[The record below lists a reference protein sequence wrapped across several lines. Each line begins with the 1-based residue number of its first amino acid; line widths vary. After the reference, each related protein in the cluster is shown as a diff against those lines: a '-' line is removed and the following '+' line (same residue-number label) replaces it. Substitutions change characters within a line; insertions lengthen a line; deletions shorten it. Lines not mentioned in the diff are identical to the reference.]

1 MCNVFH
7 RDLNFKPGPPTEF
20 VMHLSSDLSVH
31 VHRRESVLAA
41 SLKYEQSTLIPSYC
55 VVWGYEHPSPEIPM
69 QFCILYNKYLHLY
82 NLVTLATFIS
92 RKISMLDSSRELWVA
107 IPDYLCSL
115 PASRR
120 LSVGIA
126 CMHHKPTTI
135 IFLTSSVVS
144 PLIVVK
150 MFINPLWEI
159 LATRFTICTCILVP
173 CSNHLKDRH
182 SITIDIWLATYYSKL
197 LWVNLWGNITY
208 CPSCTNNGDNTLFI
222 KA

>member
-1 MCNVFH
+1 
-7 RDLNFKPGPPTEF
+7 
-20 VMHLSSDLSVH
+20 
-31 VHRRESVLAA
+31 
-41 SLKYEQSTLIPSYC
+41 
-55 VVWGYEHPSPEIPM
+55 M

-120 LSVGIA
+120 LSVGIT

-135 IFLTSSVVS
+135 YNYHLSHELCGLAINLRSTDTVV
-144 PLIVVK
+144 VQ

-173 CSNHLKDRH
+173 CSNHLKDHH
-182 SITIDIWLATYYSKL
+182 SITIHIRLATYYSEL
-197 LWVNLWGNITY
+197 L
-208 CPSCTNNGDNTLFI
+208 
-222 KA
+222 